1 MRDIRKLRE
10 MVCREGEG
18 KVVEERRVA
27 RSRWE
32 LMVEE
37 EDEEWREVGRKREE
51 DRRAKEERRRKWL
64 EEREKRLKRERRRKE
79 EEKERKLEEERKKRE
94 RNVIWRGVDGENDEE
109 RLWLVEEIL
118 KKTLKK
124 R

>member
-1 MRDIRKLRE
+1 M
-10 MVCREGEG
+10 
-18 KVVEERRVA
+18 A
-27 RSRWE
+27 
-32 LMVEE
+32 EE
-37 EDEEWREVGRKREE
+37 EDEEWREMGRKREE

-64 EEREKRLKRERRRKE
+64 EEREKRLKRERKRKE

-118 KKTLKK
+118 KRTLRKEVEIRGMRERKGEGGRWVMIVKLKK
-124 R
+124 KEDKEE